1 MARRS
6 KGEGSLIRRK
16 GCRFW
21 YASFYDAAG
30 RQVRVSTQTEV
41 KQEALVKLRKL
52 MGDRDR
58 GLPLASD
65 TRKLS
70 YGDLRSGL
78 LANYIERGNKSLE
91 TRADGTETI
100 VGLKQ
105 LDDYFGYSATSQGV
119 SVARLT
125 TDAAREFARQRQSE
139 GAGPAM
145 VNRSLACLRRM
156 LHIAHEDGKIQS
168 VPKIR
173 LLKEPGARKG
183 FLSLEK
189 FEELCGVLPTHLR
202 PLITFLYYC
211 GVRLGEARQIEWH
224 QVNLKHRL
232 IRLEDD
238 QTKNSEAR
246 VVPLPSVLINML
258 EEIKPKTDPVFS
270 DTNLR
275 TEWARACAAVGLGS
289 IHKEESDKNTWHR
302 YTGLIVHDLRRSAI
316 RNLVN
321 AGVPEKVA
329 MRISGHKTRAVFDR
343 YHIVSTDDVTN
354 AMRALESAT
363 VQNGKQIS
371 AKLVQKPRMTTR
383 KPALGA

>member
-1 MARRS
+1 MAKRAH
-6 KGEGSLIRRK
+6 GEGSVFKRA

-21 YASFYDAAG
+21 YGQYYIDG
-30 RQVRVSTQTEV
+30 RAIRFSTKMDV
-41 KQEALVKLRKL
+41 KAKALAELRRE
-52 MGDRDR
+52 MGKHDL
-58 GLPLASD
+58 GLGAPVTDLKKI
-65 TRKLS
+65 T
-70 YGDLRSGL
+70 YGDLRSAL
-78 LANYIERGNKSLE
+78 LTNYVERGNKSLE

-105 LDDYFGYSATSQGV
+105 LDEYFGFSDASSGV
-119 SVARLT
+119 PITRLT
-125 TDAAREFARQRQSE
+125 TDAARAFTKARQKE

-145 VNRSLACLRRM
+145 INRSLACLRRM
-156 LHIAHEDGKIQS
+156 LRLAHEDGKLYN

-173 LLKEPGARKG
+173 LLKEPAPRKG
-183 FLSLEK
+183 FLALEK
-189 FEELCGVLPTHLR
+189 FEQLVGALPSHLR

-211 GVRLGEARQIEWH
+211 GVRLGEARQIEWT
-224 QVNLKHRL
+224 QVDLKRRL

-246 VVPLPSVLINML
+246 VVPLPSVLVNML
-258 EEIKPKTDPVFS
+258 EKIEPKTGLVFS

-275 TEWARACAAVGLGS
+275 TEWSRACAAVGFGALQ
-289 IHKEESDKNTWHR
+289 KEESDKNTWHR

-354 AMRALESAT
+354 AMRALESASAK
-363 VQNGKQIS
+363 NGKQIS
-371 AKLVQKPRMTTR
+371 AKLVQKSRRTPR
-383 KPALGA
+383 KHAVGA

>member
-1 MARRS
+1 MG
-6 KGEGSLIRRK
+6 KNDLGLG
-16 GCRFW
+16 
-21 YASFYDAAG
+21 AA
-30 RQVRVSTQTEV
+30 VSDLKRIT
-41 KQEALVKLRKL
+41 
-52 MGDRDR
+52 
-58 GLPLASD
+58 
-65 TRKLS
+65 
-70 YGDLRSGL
+70 YGDLRAAL
-78 LANYIERGNKSLE
+78 LANYVERGNKSLE
-91 TRADGTETI
+91 TRADGIETI

-105 LDDYFGYSATSQGV
+105 LDEHFGFSATNSGV
-119 SVARLT
+119 PVTRLT
-125 TDAAREFARQRQSE
+125 TDAARAFIKARQEQ

-145 VNRSLACLRRM
+145 INRSLACLRRM
-156 LHIAHEDGKIQS
+156 LRIAHEDGKLYN

-173 LLKEPGARKG
+173 LLKEPAPRKG
-183 FLSLEK
+183 FLALEK
-189 FEELCGVLPTHLR
+189 FEQLVKALPSHLR

-211 GVRLGEARQIEWH
+211 GVRLGEARQIEWP
-224 QVNLKHRL
+224 QVDLKRRL

-238 QTKNSEAR
+238 QTKNAEAR
-246 VVPLPSVLINML
+246 VVPLPSVLVNML
-258 EEIKPKTDPVFS
+258 EEIEPKTGLVFS

-275 TEWARACAAVGLGS
+275 TEWARGCAAAGLGA
-289 IHKEESDKNTWHR
+289 IQKEESDKNTWHR

-363 VQNGKQIS
+363 LQNGKQVS
-371 AKLVQKPRMTTR
+371 AKLVQKSRRTPR